1 MATTIAFALHIY
13 TTHITQH
20 THTKTRRCEKGV
32 QTFEKSTHTH
42 TRAAKQNIVKPSM
55 VRQGHRSLSLE
66 QNLWTFSIWTCWAI
80 VRRAKMVRFFSY
92 SLSIRLSFILLLFIS
107 FHFISTKNWF
117 IVYVCG
123 ESKSRT
129 HARFAFESE
138 QKKART
144 MKSTQKKNTTTTT
157 RTAQHEVTI
166 DTARDGGAQNVA
178 NGTWVSHALCILFR
192 HQFTEN
198 RDIVR
203 IKNRCMFRSSKTK

>member
-1 MATTIAFALHIY
+1 
-13 TTHITQH
+13 
-20 THTKTRRCEKGV
+20 
-32 QTFEKSTHTH
+32 
-42 TRAAKQNIVKPSM
+42 
-55 VRQGHRSLSLE
+55 
-66 QNLWTFSIWTCWAI
+66 
-80 VRRAKMVRFFSY
+80 MVRFFSY

-203 IKNRCMFRSSKTK
+203 IKNRCMFRLSKTK